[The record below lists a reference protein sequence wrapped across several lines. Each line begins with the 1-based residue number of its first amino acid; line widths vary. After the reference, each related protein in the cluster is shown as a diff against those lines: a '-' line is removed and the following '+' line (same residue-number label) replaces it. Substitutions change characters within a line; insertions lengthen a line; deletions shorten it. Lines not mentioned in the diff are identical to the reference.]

1 MNGSA
6 DNRATPEMLD
16 AIVGIIDLVGTL
28 RQECPWDAEQ
38 PHSS

>member
-16 AIVGIIDLVGTL
+16 AITG
-28 RQECPWDAEQ
+28 ECAVAVAAYG
-38 PHSS
+38 H